1 MKPKHKRLT
10 FLALGLGLLAIA
22 AVLILSALDDSLV
35 FFMSPTD
42 ALANPPP
49 VDRAI
54 RIGGLVEE
62 GSVERATGDASVR
75 FRVTDL
81 ETAIPVTFEGVL
93 PDLFREGQGVVV
105 EGTLGADGAFTA
117 SEVLAKHDENY
128 MPPEVAEAI
137 KQSGHWQG
145 EEGAPTE

>member
-1 MKPKHKRLT
+1 MKPKHRRLT
-10 FLALGLGLLAIA
+10 FLVVALGLLAVA
-22 AVLILSALDDSLV
+22 AVLVLSALDDSLV
-35 FFMSPTD
+35 FFMSPTE

-49 VDRAI
+49 PDRAI

-62 GSVERATGDASVR
+62 ASLERATGDATVR
-75 FRVTDL
+75 FTVTDL

-117 SEVLAKHDENY
+117 NEVLAKHDENY

-145 EEGAPTE
+145 EEGDSAP